1 MDVVRTGVA
10 EKKRRNRF
18 IIGGAGVVVVILVSI
33 LVSGLEPAAPS
44 VERETMWIGTVERGP
59 MLRQVRG
66 HGTLVPVE
74 IRWIPAAT
82 SGRVEKINVQ
92 PGASVEPDETLI
104 ELSNPEVERS
114 ALDSVSAMRRAEAE
128 LESLRVNLLSQELNH
143 KANAAEVESDFIQ
156 AQLRAEADRE
166 LAEKGLISAINLKI
180 SESQADSL
188 ATRREIEQQRL
199 EMTSQANAA
208 QIEAKR
214 AEVEQQRALFNLRI
228 EQQQSLQ
235 VAAGLRGV
243 VQQIPVEVGQQV
255 APGTNL
261 ARVAEPSHLKAELR
275 VPATQARDV
284 RVGQVVVID
293 TRNGEVDGVVSR
305 IDPAVREGTVTVDV
319 EITGELPEGARPD
332 LNVDG
337 AIEIERLTDVLYTGR
352 PAFGQEN
359 GTVGLFKLEED
370 ETHAVRVSVRLGRSS
385 VNTIEIIEGLA
396 EGDQVVL
403 SDTSRWDDYDRI
415 RLK

>member
-1 MDVVRTGVA
+1 VA
-10 EKKRRNRF
+10 
-18 IIGGAGVVVVILVSI
+18 AVILVSI

-92 PGASVEPDETLI
+92 PGARVEPDQTLI

-114 ALDSVSAMRRAEAE
+114 ALDAVSAMKRLEAE
-128 LESLRVNLLSQELNH
+128 FESLRVTLLSQELNH
-143 KANAAEVESDFIQ
+143 KANAATVESDYVQ

-166 LAEKGLISAINLKI
+166 LADKGLISAINLKI
-180 SESQADSL
+180 SESQASSL

-199 EMTSQANAA
+199 EMTAQANAA
-208 QIEAKR
+208 QIEAKL

-228 EQQQSLQ
+228 EQQESLQ
-235 VAAGLRGV
+235 VTAGLRGV
-243 VQQIPVEVGQQV
+243 VQEIPAEVGQQV

-261 ARVAEPSHLKAELR
+261 ARVAEPSNLKAELR

-284 RVGQVVVID
+284 RVGQVVIID
-293 TRNGEVDGVVSR
+293 TRNGEVAGVVAR

-337 AIEIERLTDVLYTGR
+337 AIEIERLADVLYTGR

-359 GTVGLFKLEED
+359 GTVGLFRLEED

-385 VNTIEIIEGLA
+385 VNTIEIVEGLA

>member
-18 IIGGAGVVVVILVSI
+18 IIGGVGIAAVILVSI

-92 PGASVEPDETLI
+92 PGAWVEPDQTLI

-114 ALDSVSAMRRAEAE
+114 ALDAVSAMKRLEAE
-128 LESLRVNLLSQELNH
+128 LESLRVTLLSQELNH
-143 KANAAEVESDFIQ
+143 QANAAAVESDYVQ

-166 LAEKGLISAINLKI
+166 LADKGLISAINLKI
-180 SESQADSL
+180 SESQASSL
-188 ATRREIEQQRL
+188 ATRRGIEQQRL

-214 AEVEQQRALFNLRI
+214 AEVEQQQALFNLRI

-235 VAAGLRGV
+235 VTAGLRGV
-243 VQQIPVEVGQQV
+243 VQEIPAEVGQQV

-261 ARVAEPSHLKAELR
+261 ARVAEPSNLKAELR

-284 RVGQVVVID
+284 RVGQVVNID
-293 TRNGEVDGVVSR
+293 TRNGEVAGVVSR

-332 LNVDG
+332 LNGDA
-337 AIEIERLTDVLYTGR
+337 AIQIERLKDVLYTGR

-370 ETHAVRVSVRLGRSS
+370 ETHAIRVSVRLGRSS
-385 VNTIEIIEGLA
+385 VNTIEIVEGLA